1 VIQAWLR
8 ERRGG
13 VVRLLVPRRGERR
26 RLVELAAENARHH
39 LEEYL
44 SRQGSDER
52 RAREALS
59 ELAATVGLPLP
70 PRRIEAFDISTLF
83 GREAVGSMVVF
94 VDGRPKRSDYRRF
107 RIRLDAGKTDDYAMM
122 REVLERRLGAALT
135 RREKFI
141 HLPDLLLVDGGKG
154 QLGVAVDA
162 LAEVG
167 LNLPVVALAK
177 QHEELFL
184 PDRSAPILLPRH
196 SRALHLIQQV
206 RDEAHRFAVSYHR
219 QLRDRKVRESV
230 LDEIPGIGPRR
241 RTALLR
247 RFGSVVGIGRASMD
261 ELVAVPGMNRTAAEA
276 VEAALRAGR
285 EGEDA

>member
-1 VIQAWLR
+1 
-8 ERRGG
+8 
-13 VVRLLVPRRGERR
+13 
-26 RLVELAAENARHH
+26 
-39 LEEYL
+39 
-44 SRQGSDER
+44 
-52 RAREALS
+52 
-59 ELAATVGLPLP
+59 
-70 PRRIEAFDISTLF
+70 
-83 GREAVGSMVVF
+83 
-94 VDGRPKRSDYRRF
+94 
-107 RIRLDAGKTDDYAMM
+107 M

-154 QLGVAVDA
+154 QLGVASQA

-184 PDRSAPILLPRH
+184 PDRPAPILLPRH

-241 RTALLR
+241 RSALLR
-247 RFGSVVGIGRASMD
+247 RFGSVAAIGRASVD
-261 ELVAVPGMNRTAAEA
+261 DLAEVPGMNRAAA
-276 VEAALRAGR
+276 AAIVAALQAEKEENRGLLSLSCLLATWRWCSRNVVWPRAVWQSVCRLRRGR
-285 EGEDA
+285 RRHVRRRRVGIAADPRSR